1 MENEYENSRS
11 RRHWQKRVGC
21 LLSFWGLHLFLRVN
35 ACRRGR
41 NQPPRLGPRFNH
53 KYHVALERSFYKTLS
68 EKTGH
73 KYNVNYNP
81 LDVVGVNMK
90 DTLRLARKGTFD
102 IVEATVGKAAGDD
115 PFLEGFDLIGVSP
128 SLVELKKAINAYRDV
143 FSKRVEKKFNIKVMT
158 LWPYGPQ
165 VFYCKPKITGLKD
178 FKGLKIRTYT
188 PSMSALIQTVGGTP
202 VTLSFK
208 EVYPGYKEVSS
219 IARLPHRRREILG
232 TGPKS
237 RRIISHWE

>member
-1 MENEYENSRS
+1 MKTNALGAI
-11 RRHWQKRVGC
+11 VGAIVRKSMASALVLGGFVC
-21 LLSFWGLHLFLRVN
+21 FFASMPADAAEIKLNVSGLVST
-35 ACRRGR
+35 
-41 NQPPRLGPRFNH
+41 H

-128 SLVELKKAINAYRDV
+128 SL
-143 FSKRVEKKFNIKVMT
+143 
-158 LWPYGPQ
+158 
-165 VFYCKPKITGLKD
+165 
-178 FKGLKIRTYT
+178 
-188 PSMSALIQTVGGTP
+188 
-202 VTLSFK
+202 
-208 EVYPGYKEVSS
+208 
-219 IARLPHRRREILG
+219 
-232 TGPKS
+232 
-237 RRIISHWE
+237 